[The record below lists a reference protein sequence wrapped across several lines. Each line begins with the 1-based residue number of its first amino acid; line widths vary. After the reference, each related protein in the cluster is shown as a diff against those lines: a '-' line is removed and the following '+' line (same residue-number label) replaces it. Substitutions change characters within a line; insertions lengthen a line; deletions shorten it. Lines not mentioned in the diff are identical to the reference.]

1 MCSEASAPPGQFW
14 SQGLGHFGAGRA
26 HKVTT
31 LTIQSK
37 AEDLEGERVCVDLRK
52 FTAQIA
58 Q

>member
-37 AEDLEGERVCVDLRK
+37 AEDLEGGKGLC
-52 FTAQIA
+52 
-58 Q
+58 